1 MLSKMAQILKSD
13 DAESF
18 ERHITR
24 IKKTI
29 EDLNVELE
37 INLEALEKLRSK

>member
-1 MLSKMAQILKSD
+1 MSKMAQILKSD
-13 DAESF
+13 DAESC
-18 ERHITR
+18 ERHIRR